1 MMRAEAYLEP
11 VMSIWAERR
20 EKTECCISGHCMVPL
35 IRHGDTLVIEHGRD
49 HIQQGDIIVF
59 KEDGKLLVHRLIH
72 RKKTATSER
81 LYTKGDRRR
90 FFDPPVHP
98 EQVQGKVIE
107 ARGCHGALRF
117 TSGFWKVS
125 NQVLALISYAV
136 AKQRPLTT
144 PRKNLLNLIRPRIP
158 AGLLTLQYMLAWT
171 LCATYRLL
179 PSRYHSRR
187 DRKDPG
193 DGLGQTLA

>member
-11 VMSIWAERR
+11 VMSIWAARR
-20 EKTECCISGHCMVPL
+20 EKTECCLSGHCMVPL

-49 HIQQGDIIVF
+49 HIRRGDIIVF
-59 KEDGKLLVHRLIH
+59 KENGKFLVHRLIH

-90 FFDPPVHP
+90 FFDPPVYP

-107 ARGCHGALRF
+107 ARGSHGALRF

-125 NQVLALISYAV
+125 NPVLALISYAV
-136 AKQRPLTT
+136 AKQRPPRTA
-144 PRKNLLNLIRPRIP
+144 RKNLLNLLRSRIP

-179 PSRYHSRR
+179 PSVWYTRHVG
-187 DRKDPG
+187 KDPG
-193 DGLGQTLA
+193 NGHGQTLA